1 MNAFGIAFK
10 VVRIRSKL
18 LLNRNNA
25 IKMTY
30 YKKYVR
36 LSATEIGRNLF
47 VVATQFILHLAKHG
61 SSIKM
66 TQITFL

>member
-1 MNAFGIAFK
+1 MHL
-10 VVRIRSKL
+10 VL
-18 LLNRNNA
+18 L
-25 IKMTY
+25 Y

-36 LSATEIGRNLF
+36 LSATEIGRNNLF

-66 TQITFL
+66 TQTTFFKDKRKTGKT